1 MSRKLHDTKNDFKSR
16 NILAFCLFVVLGILS
31 VACVTKAVL
40 LNGSVV
46 QNQFTDYNVVSVFRQ
61 DLIDYTSDSFIKNG
75 LDSSNVSNVITQA
88 KAEKIISSFAAGQFR
103 AKAGYTSKSYSS
115 DVDSLMSD
123 IKSELEEQISASGF
137 EKNDSVQK
145 AQLEKIRSFIDDN
158 SLKLPKTKLIETA
171 MNMGKIAA
179 DIFLAVAIFL
189 TLVFGSML
197 YFTGNTKYRSIRSLG
212 AAFCA
217 SSIGDLIVSLIAVII
232 LSVKSIDIFPAFL
245 KSALDNYIYTAVGA
259 IAVCGAVLL
268 LISLALLAISW
279 KLKRE
284 N

>member
-46 QNQFTDYNVVSVFRQ
+46 QNQFTDYNVTSVFRQ

-137 EKNDSVQK
+137 EKNESVQN
-145 AQLEKIRSFIDDN
+145 AQLEKIRSFIDN

-197 YFTGNTKYRSIRSLG
+197 YFTGNTNYRSVRSLG

-259 IAVCGAVLL
+259 IAACGAVLL
-268 LISLALLAISW
+268 LISLVLLAISW

>member
-1 MSRKLHDTKNDFKSR
+1 MSRKLHDSRSDFRSR

-31 VACVTKAVL
+31 VACVTKTVV
-40 LNGSVV
+40 LNGNTV
-46 QNQFTDYNVVSVFRQ
+46 QNQFTDYNVTSAFRQ
-61 DLIDYTSDSFIKNG
+61 DLVDYTSDTFIKNG
-75 LDSSNVSNVITQA
+75 LDSSNISNVITQG
-88 KAEKIISSFAAGQFR
+88 KAEKIIASFAAGQFR
-103 AKAGYTSKSYSS
+103 AKAGYTSKSYST
-115 DVDSLMSD
+115 DIDELIND
-123 IKSELEEQISASGF
+123 IKSELEAQITASGF
-137 EKNDSVQK
+137 EKNENVEN
-145 AQLEKIRSFIDDN
+145 AQLKKIRAFIEN

-171 MNMGKIAA
+171 MNLGKVAA

-189 TLVFGSML
+189 TVVFASML
-197 YFTGNTKYRSIRSLG
+197 YFTGNTKYRSVRSLG

-232 LSVKSIDIFPAFL
+232 LNVKSIDIFPAFL

-259 IAVCGAVLL
+259 IAACGLVLL
-268 LISLALLAISW
+268 LISLVLLAISW

>member
-1 MSRKLHDTKNDFKSR
+1 MSRKLHDSRSDFRSR

-31 VACVTKAVL
+31 VACVTKTVV
-40 LNGSVV
+40 LNGNTV
-46 QNQFTDYNVVSVFRQ
+46 QNQFTDYNVTSAFRQ
-61 DLIDYTSDSFIKNG
+61 NLVDYTSDTFTKNG
-75 LDSSNVSNVITQA
+75 LDSSNISNVITQE
-88 KAEKIISSFAAGQFR
+88 KAEKIIASFAAGQFR
-103 AKAGYTSKSYSS
+103 AKAGYTSKSYST
-115 DVDSLMSD
+115 DIDELIND
-123 IKSELEEQISASGF
+123 IKSELEAQITASGF
-137 EKNDSVQK
+137 EKNENVEN
-145 AQLEKIRSFIDDN
+145 AQLKKIRAFIEN

-171 MNMGKIAA
+171 MNLGKVAA

-189 TLVFGSML
+189 TVVFASML
-197 YFTGNTKYRSIRSLG
+197 YFTGNTKYRSVRSLG

-232 LSVKSIDIFPAFL
+232 LNVKSIDVFPAFL

-259 IAVCGAVLL
+259 IAACGLVLL
-268 LISLALLAISW
+268 LISLVLLAISW

>member
-1 MSRKLHDTKNDFKSR
+1 MSRKLHDSRSDFRSR

-31 VACVTKAVL
+31 VACVTKTVV
-40 LNGSVV
+40 LNGNTV
-46 QNQFTDYNVVSVFRQ
+46 QNQFTDYNVTSAFRQ
-61 DLIDYTSDSFIKNG
+61 DLVDYTSDTFIKNG
-75 LDSSNVSNVITQA
+75 LDSSNISNVITQE
-88 KAEKIISSFAAGQFR
+88 KAEKIIASFAAGQFR
-103 AKAGYTSKSYSS
+103 AKAGYTSKSYST
-115 DVDSLMSD
+115 DIDELIND
-123 IKSELEEQISASGF
+123 IKSELETQITASGF
-137 EKNDSVQK
+137 EKNENVEN
-145 AQLEKIRSFIDDN
+145 AQLKKIRAFIEN

-171 MNMGKIAA
+171 MNLGKVAA

-189 TLVFGSML
+189 TVVFASML
-197 YFTGNTKYRSIRSLG
+197 YFTGNTKYRSVRSLG

-232 LSVKSIDIFPAFL
+232 LNVKSIDIFPAFL

-259 IAVCGAVLL
+259 IAACGLVLL
-268 LISLALLAISW
+268 LISLVLLAISW

>member
-1 MSRKLHDTKNDFKSR
+1 MSRKLHDSRSDFRSR

-31 VACVTKAVL
+31 VACVTKTVV
-40 LNGSVV
+40 LNGNTV
-46 QNQFTDYNVVSVFRQ
+46 QNQFTDYNVTSAFRQ
-61 DLIDYTSDSFIKNG
+61 NLVDYTSDTFTKNG
-75 LDSSNVSNVITQA
+75 LDSSNISNVITQE
-88 KAEKIISSFAAGQFR
+88 KAEKIIASFAAGQFR
-103 AKAGYTSKSYSS
+103 AKAGYTSKSYST
-115 DVDSLMSD
+115 DIDELIND
-123 IKSELEEQISASGF
+123 IKSELEAQITASGF
-137 EKNDSVQK
+137 EKNENVEN
-145 AQLEKIRSFIDDN
+145 AQLKKIRAFIEN

-171 MNMGKIAA
+171 MNLGKVAA

-189 TLVFGSML
+189 TVVFASML
-197 YFTGNTKYRSIRSLG
+197 YFTGNIKYRSVRSLG

-232 LSVKSIDIFPAFL
+232 LNVKSIDIFPAFL

-259 IAVCGAVLL
+259 IAACGLVLL
-268 LISLALLAISW
+268 LISLVLLAISW

>member
-1 MSRKLHDTKNDFKSR
+1 MSRKLHDSRSDFRSR

-31 VACVTKAVL
+31 VACVTKTVV
-40 LNGSVV
+40 LNGNTV
-46 QNQFTDYNVVSVFRQ
+46 QNQFTDYNVTSAFRQ
-61 DLIDYTSDSFIKNG
+61 DLVDYTSDTFIKNG
-75 LDSSNVSNVITQA
+75 LDSSNISNVITQE
-88 KAEKIISSFAAGQFR
+88 KAEKIIASFAAGQFR
-103 AKAGYTSKSYSS
+103 AKAGYTSKSYST
-115 DVDSLMSD
+115 DIDELIND
-123 IKSELEEQISASGF
+123 IKSELEAQITASGF
-137 EKNDSVQK
+137 EKNENVEN
-145 AQLEKIRSFIDDN
+145 AQLKKIRAFIEN

-171 MNMGKIAA
+171 MNLGKVAA

-189 TLVFGSML
+189 TVVFASML
-197 YFTGNTKYRSIRSLG
+197 YFTGNTKYRSVRSLG

-232 LSVKSIDIFPAFL
+232 LNVKSIDIFPAFL

-259 IAVCGAVLL
+259 IAACGLVLL
-268 LISLALLAISW
+268 LISLMLLAISW

>member
-1 MSRKLHDTKNDFKSR
+1 MSRKLHDSRSDFRSR

-31 VACVTKAVL
+31 VACVTKTVV
-40 LNGSVV
+40 LNGNTV
-46 QNQFTDYNVVSVFRQ
+46 QNQFTDYNVTSAFRQ
-61 DLIDYTSDSFIKNG
+61 DLVDYTSDTFIKNG
-75 LDSSNVSNVITQA
+75 LGSSNISNVITQE
-88 KAEKIISSFAAGQFR
+88 KAEKIIASFAAGQFR
-103 AKAGYTSKSYSS
+103 AKAGYTSKSYST
-115 DVDSLMSD
+115 DIDELIND
-123 IKSELEEQISASGF
+123 IKSELEAQITASGF
-137 EKNDSVQK
+137 EKNENVEN
-145 AQLEKIRSFIDDN
+145 AQLKKIRAFIEN

-171 MNMGKIAA
+171 MNLGKVAA

-189 TLVFGSML
+189 TVVFASML
-197 YFTGNTKYRSIRSLG
+197 YFTGNTKYRSVRSLG

-232 LSVKSIDIFPAFL
+232 LNVKSIDIFPAFL

-259 IAVCGAVLL
+259 IAACGLVLL
-268 LISLALLAISW
+268 LISLVLLAISW

>member
-1 MSRKLHDTKNDFKSR
+1 MSRKLHDSRSDFRSR

-31 VACVTKAVL
+31 VACVTKTVV
-40 LNGSVV
+40 LNGNTV
-46 QNQFTDYNVVSVFRQ
+46 QNQFTDYNVTSAFRQ
-61 DLIDYTSDSFIKNG
+61 DLVDYTSDTFTKNG
-75 LDSSNVSNVITQA
+75 LDSSNISNVITQG
-88 KAEKIISSFAAGQFR
+88 KAEKIIASFAAGQFR
-103 AKAGYTSKSYSS
+103 AKAGYTSKSYST
-115 DVDSLMSD
+115 DIDELIND
-123 IKSELEEQISASGF
+123 IKSELEAQITASGF
-137 EKNDSVQK
+137 EKNENVEN
-145 AQLEKIRSFIDDN
+145 AQLKKIRAFIEN

-171 MNMGKIAA
+171 MNLGKVAA

-189 TLVFGSML
+189 TVVFASML
-197 YFTGNTKYRSIRSLG
+197 YFTGNTKYRSVRSLG

-232 LSVKSIDIFPAFL
+232 LNVKSIDIFPAFL

-259 IAVCGAVLL
+259 IAACGLVLL
-268 LISLALLAISW
+268 LISLVLLAISW

>member
-46 QNQFTDYNVVSVFRQ
+46 QNQFTDYNVAS

-115 DVDSLMSD
+115 DVDSLMND

-137 EKNDSVQK
+137 EKNESVQN
-145 AQLEKIRSFIDDN
+145 AQLEKIRSFIDN

-171 MNMGKIAA
+171 MNMGKIVA

-197 YFTGNTKYRSIRSLG
+197 YFTGNTKYRSVRSLG

-259 IAVCGAVLL
+259 IAACGAVLL

>member
-1 MSRKLHDTKNDFKSR
+1 MSRKLHDSRSDFRSR

-31 VACVTKAVL
+31 VACVTKTVV
-40 LNGSVV
+40 LNGNTV
-46 QNQFTDYNVVSVFRQ
+46 QNQFTDYNVTSAFRQ
-61 DLIDYTSDSFIKNG
+61 DLVDYTSDTFTKNG
-75 LDSSNVSNVITQA
+75 LDSSNISNVITQE
-88 KAEKIISSFAAGQFR
+88 KAEKIIASFAAGQFR
-103 AKAGYTSKSYSS
+103 AKAGYTSKSYST
-115 DVDSLMSD
+115 DIDELIND
-123 IKSELEEQISASGF
+123 IKSELEAQITASGF
-137 EKNDSVQK
+137 EKNENVEN
-145 AQLEKIRSFIDDN
+145 AQLKKIRAFIEN

-171 MNMGKIAA
+171 MNLGKVAA

-189 TLVFGSML
+189 TVVFASML
-197 YFTGNTKYRSIRSLG
+197 YFTGNTKYRSVRSLG

-232 LSVKSIDIFPAFL
+232 LNVKSIDIFPAFL

-259 IAVCGAVLL
+259 IAACGLVLL
-268 LISLALLAISW
+268 LISFVLLAISW

>member
-16 NILAFCLFVVLGILS
+16 NIRAFCLFVVLGILS

-115 DVDSLMSD
+115 DVNSLMND

-137 EKNDSVQK
+137 EKSESVQN
-145 AQLEKIRSFIDDN
+145 AQLEKIRSFIDN

-179 DIFLAVAIFL
+179 DIF
-189 TLVFGSML
+189 LVFGSML

>member
-46 QNQFTDYNVVSVFRQ
+46 QNQFTDYNVTSVFRQ

-88 KAEKIISSFAAGQFR
+88 KAEKIISSFAAGHLGLR
-103 AKAGYTSKSYSS
+103 RGIRL
-115 DVDSLMSD
+115 VDSLMND

-137 EKNDSVQK
+137 KKNESVQN
-145 AQLEKIRSFIDDN
+145 AQLEKIRSFIDN

-197 YFTGNTKYRSIRSLG
+197 YFTGNTKYRSVRSLG

>member
-189 TLVFGSML
+189 TLVFCSML

>member
-1 MSRKLHDTKNDFKSR
+1 MSRKLHDSRSDFRSR

-31 VACVTKAVL
+31 VACVTKTVV
-40 LNGSVV
+40 LNGNTV
-46 QNQFTDYNVVSVFRQ
+46 QNQFTDYNVTSAFRQ
-61 DLIDYTSDSFIKNG
+61 NLVDYTSDTFTKNG
-75 LDSSNVSNVITQA
+75 LDSSNISNVITQE
-88 KAEKIISSFAAGQFR
+88 KAEKIIASFAAGQFR
-103 AKAGYTSKSYSS
+103 AKAGYTSKSYST
-115 DVDSLMSD
+115 DIDELIND
-123 IKSELEEQISASGF
+123 IKSELETQITASGF
-137 EKNDSVQK
+137 EKNENVEN
-145 AQLEKIRSFIDDN
+145 AQLKKIRAFIEN

-171 MNMGKIAA
+171 MNLGKVAA

-189 TLVFGSML
+189 TVVFASML
-197 YFTGNTKYRSIRSLG
+197 YFTGNTKYRSVRSLG

-232 LSVKSIDIFPAFL
+232 LNVKSIDIFPAFL

-259 IAVCGAVLL
+259 IAACGLVLL
-268 LISLALLAISW
+268 LISLVLLAISW

>member
-46 QNQFTDYNVVSVFRQ
+46 QNQFTDYNVTSVFRQ

-115 DVDSLMSD
+115 DVDSLMND

-137 EKNDSVQK
+137 EKMIAFK
-145 AQLEKIRSFIDDN
+145 ML
-158 SLKLPKTKLIETA
+158 SLKK
-171 MNMGKIAA
+171 
-179 DIFLAVAIFL
+179 
-189 TLVFGSML
+189 
-197 YFTGNTKYRSIRSLG
+197 
-212 AAFCA
+212 
-217 SSIGDLIVSLIAVII
+217 
-232 LSVKSIDIFPAFL
+232 
-245 KSALDNYIYTAVGA
+245 
-259 IAVCGAVLL
+259 
-268 LISLALLAISW
+268 
-279 KLKRE
+279 
-284 N
+284 

>member
-16 NILAFCLFVVLGILS
+16 NIFAFCLFVVLGILS

-46 QNQFTDYNVVSVFRQ
+46 QNQFTDYNVASVFRQ

-115 DVDSLMSD
+115 DVDSLMND

-137 EKNDSVQK
+137 EKK
-145 AQLEKIRSFIDDN
+145 
-158 SLKLPKTKLIETA
+158 
-171 MNMGKIAA
+171 
-179 DIFLAVAIFL
+179 
-189 TLVFGSML
+189 
-197 YFTGNTKYRSIRSLG
+197 
-212 AAFCA
+212 
-217 SSIGDLIVSLIAVII
+217 
-232 LSVKSIDIFPAFL
+232 
-245 KSALDNYIYTAVGA
+245 
-259 IAVCGAVLL
+259 
-268 LISLALLAISW
+268 
-279 KLKRE
+279 
-284 N
+284 

>member
-46 QNQFTDYNVVSVFRQ
+46 QNQFTDYNVTSVFRQ
-61 DLIDYTSDSFIKNG
+61 DLIDYTNDSFIKNG

-115 DVDSLMSD
+115 DVDSLMND

-137 EKNDSVQK
+137 EKNESVQN
-145 AQLEKIRSFIDDN
+145 AQLEKIRSFIDN

-197 YFTGNTKYRSIRSLG
+197 YFTGNTNYRSVRSLG

-245 KSALDNYIYTAVGA
+245 KSALDNYIYTAIGA
-259 IAVCGAVLL
+259 IAACGQCFF
-268 LISLALLAISW
+268 
-279 KLKRE
+279 
-284 N
+284 

>member
-46 QNQFTDYNVVSVFRQ
+46 QNQFTDYNVTSVFRQ

-137 EKNDSVQK
+137 EN
-145 AQLEKIRSFIDDN
+145 AQLEKIRSFIDN

-197 YFTGNTKYRSIRSLG
+197 YFTGNTKYRSVRSLG

-217 SSIGDLIVSLIAVII
+217 SSIGDLIVLLIAVII

>member
-1 MSRKLHDTKNDFKSR
+1 MSRKLHDSRSDFRSR

-31 VACVTKAVL
+31 VACVTKTVV
-40 LNGSVV
+40 LNGNTV
-46 QNQFTDYNVVSVFRQ
+46 QNQFTDYNVTSAFRQ
-61 DLIDYTSDSFIKNG
+61 DLVDYTSDTFTKNG
-75 LDSSNVSNVITQA
+75 LDSSNISNVITQE
-88 KAEKIISSFAAGQFR
+88 KAEKIIASFAAGQFR
-103 AKAGYTSKSYSS
+103 AKAGYTSKSYST
-115 DVDSLMSD
+115 DIDELIND
-123 IKSELEEQISASGF
+123 IKSELEAQITASGF
-137 EKNDSVQK
+137 EKNENVEN
-145 AQLEKIRSFIDDN
+145 AQLKKIRAFIEN

-171 MNMGKIAA
+171 MNLGKVAA

-189 TLVFGSML
+189 TVVFASML
-197 YFTGNTKYRSIRSLG
+197 YFTGNTKYRSVRSLG

-232 LSVKSIDIFPAFL
+232 LNVKSIDIFPAFL

-259 IAVCGAVLL
+259 IAACGLVLL
-268 LISLALLAISW
+268 LISLVLLAISW

>member
-16 NILAFCLFVVLGILS
+16 NIRAFCLFVVLGILS

-115 DVDSLMSD
+115 DVNSLMND

-137 EKNDSVQK
+137 EKSESVQN
-145 AQLEKIRSFIDDN
+145 AQLEKIRSFIDN

-179 DIFLAVAIFL
+179 DIFL

>member
-46 QNQFTDYNVVSVFRQ
+46 QNQFTDYNVTSVFRQ

-103 AKAGYTSKSYSS
+103 AKAAYT
-115 DVDSLMSD
+115 
-123 IKSELEEQISASGF
+123 KSELEEQISASGF
-137 EKNDSVQK
+137 EKNESVQN
-145 AQLEKIRSFIDDN
+145 AQLEKIRSFIDN

-197 YFTGNTKYRSIRSLG
+197 YFTGNTKYRSVRSLG